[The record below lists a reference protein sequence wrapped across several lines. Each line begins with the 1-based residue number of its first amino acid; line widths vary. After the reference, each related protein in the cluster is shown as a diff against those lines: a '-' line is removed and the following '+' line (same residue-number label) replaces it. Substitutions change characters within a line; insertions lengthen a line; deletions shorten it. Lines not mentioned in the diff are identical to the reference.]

1 MRNFLID
8 YGMTN
13 REAINLTTSE
23 YYKRLELV
31 SKFGIAITGSEDIGL
46 EDWEQWIEKQSK
58 KFYNLQI
65 VILSITNQIPH
76 ILKSALIIH
85 SITNRKN
92 QRINIITKNF
102 FSLLL

>member
-1 MRNFLID
+1 MDLIEMRNFLID

-46 EDWEQWIEKQSK
+46 ED
-58 KFYNLQI
+58 
-65 VILSITNQIPH
+65 
-76 ILKSALIIH
+76 
-85 SITNRKN
+85 
-92 QRINIITKNF
+92 
-102 FSLLL
+102 